1 MANVP
6 GWAVNFLQLPRS
18 IATAALEH
26 FSRGSVRLLRS
37 PRRKLTAPSVK
48 TTSCVKPWLQSCYA
62 VAAKLSR
69 DCCKAV
75 TYVGLLARQKPPTNR
90 TKKRKPQEEACRHSA
105 RKCNL
110 TEREL
115 VLARKA
121 AKKPLLATSKGRK
134 ASTKGSSARLSTWF
148 STLKQQFPSNGFSA
162 LLFYNC
168 HHPTTLST
176 QKGEPRGPPLLSC
189 FGLAVGSRWLPM
201 PTCASSERA

>member
-1 MANVP
+1 MTAKLLC
-6 GWAVNFLQLPRS
+6 GCGKAVM
-18 IATAALEH
+18 
-26 FSRGSVRLLRS
+26 RL
-37 PRRKLTAPSVK
+37 
-48 TTSCVKPWLQSCYA
+48 LQSCYA
-62 VAAKLSR
+62 VAVKLSR
-69 DCCKAV
+69 MSGYLPDKSHQPTEQRKESRREKPAA
-75 TYVGLLARQKPPTNR
+75 TRQKT
-90 TKKRKPQEEACRHSA
+90 AIS
-105 RKCNL
+105 
-110 TEREL
+110 EREL

-121 AKKPLLATSKGRK
+121 AEKPLLATSKGRK

-201 PTCASSERA
+201 PTYASSERA

>member
-48 TTSCVKPWLQSCYA
+48 TASCVKPWLRSCYA
-62 VAAKLSR
+62 VAAKLLRS
-69 DCCKAV
+69 CCKAV

-90 TKKRKPQEEACRHSA
+90 TKKRKPQGEASRYPA
-105 RKCNL
+105 RNCNL

-115 VLARKA
+115 ILARKA
-121 AKKPLLATSKGRK
+121 AEKPLLATSKGRK
-134 ASTKGSSARLSTWF
+134 ASTKGSSARLSTRF
-148 STLKQQFPSNGFSA
+148 SALKQQFPSNSFSA

-168 HHPTTLST
+168 HHPTTLPT

-189 FGLAVGSRWLPM
+189 FGFAVGSRWLPM